1 MSAFS
6 TTTNPPR
13 LSRWLVFLVVLFTT
27 EVGLLFWHFLPVD
40 LPQLW
45 MAKILPVSE
54 KLSWYL
60 TRSSGTVAYLAL
72 SLSTVWGL
80 LLSTKVIKEWVPAR
94 LTLAMHNSLAWI
106 AVGLSFFHAFVLLFD
121 SYYTY
126 TVANLLIPFTGPYA
140 PLWIGIGTVN
150 FYLLLLISA
159 SFYMRS
165 RIGTKNWRRLHYLT
179 FAAFLFVTLHGWMAG
194 TDSTQLKP
202 MYLVSAMLVLFL
214 TIYRIL
220 DAIQHSHRQ
229 LPRPHSPRPVQP

>member
-1 MSAFS
+1 
-6 TTTNPPR
+6 
-13 LSRWLVFLVVLFTT
+13 
-27 EVGLLFWHFLPVD
+27 
-40 LPQLW
+40 

-80 LLSTKVIKEWVPAR
+80 LLSTKVIKEWVPAS

-106 AVGLSFFHAFVLLFD
+106 TVGLSFFHAFVLLFD

-140 PLWIGIGTVN
+140 PLWVGIGTVN

-202 MYLVSAMLVLFL
+202 MYLVSGMLVLFL

-229 LPRPHSPRPVQP
+229 LPRHHSPRPVQS